1 MASSRDING
10 MTAQNWRSANTKR
23 IAAEKLT
30 VKNDNIKLFD
40 AIKNIVSSAVEEIHG
55 SAADDKYRY
64 IVDLIMMRVR
74 AAIETAL
81 IDNNTTLINDIQ
93 SKIGDI
99 IANNNDLI
107 DYIADSTQAKLVSSN
122 TVLKQIADI
131 VLQLIKDNNNT
142 VATEEKTEKPSQQTN
157 NTEAKED
164 KQDQNNK
171 QEKQINSAAL
181 KAQAT
186 FEKISATLNLN
197 IDKLQK
203 LIQQNIDLINST
215 TNVGMTKTKSVLSK
229 KQFKQFLGIVKSQ
242 MSYTNFVLEEL
253 NDNLNEQLD
262 TINTNIVKVY
272 NILKAEKGS
281 NIGKYI
287 LMFGII
293 VGILATVFWDNI
305 KEKLKKWFGE
315 DNLVSLLEK
324 LINKIPFEAIL
335 TKGIEKLFDIVSTAF
350 HNFVSSPMQY
360 IIDSLKKTWDRLKSF
375 ANDVWNWV
383 TGKSKEVET
392 AQNENEK
399 KAEKSVED
407 KLNES
412 VNTLDSNLT
421 NKSEQMMA
429 ECNASL
435 NEQNNALA
443 DSTKKVEDAT
453 TELNNNVESSATE
466 LTKAT
471 EDATAKLNEN
481 TLPNLET
488 QIDNNTSKS
497 INSLDDKMS
506 GKIDEAAGKLDEHIS
521 NIDKTIKENGAPTDV
536 DKKALDELQK
546 NSDSDAKLD
555 QPIDK
560 NIEMP
565 STVIQTTS
573 TEQGKN
579 VDLYSNKS
587 DVEAAKRNAA
597 EVDQLN
603 DDFLP
608 PNVENNQTV
617 NNNTK
622 LEQRLIITGPNGE
635 QLDKAAIDKKAAD
648 FNNVIETLSNAEKDL
663 KNNNASLENLK
674 TDVDSYFKTLNGC
687 VKNIIALNNKTAEQ
701 TAVIISSNNKQSSQA
716 DAGLEDM

>member
-81 IDNNTTLINDIQ
+81 IDNNTILINDIQ

-122 TVLKQIADI
+122 TVLKQITDI
-131 VLQLIKDNNNT
+131 VLQLIKDNNSA

-375 ANDVWNWV
+375 ASDIWNWV